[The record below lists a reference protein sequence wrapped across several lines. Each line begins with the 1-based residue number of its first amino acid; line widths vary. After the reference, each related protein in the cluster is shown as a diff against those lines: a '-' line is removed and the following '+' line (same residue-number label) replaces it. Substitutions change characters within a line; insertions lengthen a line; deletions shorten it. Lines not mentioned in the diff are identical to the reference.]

1 MKCHL
6 KSRNSALATP
16 RHHEAVAFD
25 TIFSYTPAVDS
36 GVKQAQVFVSRD
48 TLVADAYPMK
58 SGGNLSTPLRITLYD
73 KEPWT
78 NSSVIQPKLRSPI
91 GSWTSF
97 GLMTFPIGILSH
109 TTKIRI
115 LLNGSTGLSK
125 PGPIQS

>member
-6 KSRNSALATP
+6 KSRNSALAIP

-78 NSSVIQPKLRSPI
+78 NSSV
-91 GSWTSF
+91 
-97 GLMTFPIGILSH
+97 MTFPIGILSH